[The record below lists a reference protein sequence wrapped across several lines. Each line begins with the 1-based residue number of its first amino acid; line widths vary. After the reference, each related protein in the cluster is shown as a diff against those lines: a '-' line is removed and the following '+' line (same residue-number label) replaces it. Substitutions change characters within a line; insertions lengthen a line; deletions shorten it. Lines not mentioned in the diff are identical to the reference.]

1 VVEAYPFI
9 AFTVCQAE
17 KRLYA
22 SIGGRNEKREKGRGE
37 FLRALLEQY

>member
-1 VVEAYPFI
+1 MKPRNIAI